1 MSLLSHHGGHFPVV
15 VALFLVKRHDESD
28 VFSASLQ
35 FSTVRQLPQDELLA
49 SKLTFG
55 QTK

>member
-1 MSLLSHHGGHFPVV
+1 MVD
-15 VALFLVKRHDESD
+15 ALFLVKRHDEPD